1 MAKKKLRAGEVRR
14 AGGAAAAAANG
25 SANGSASGTA
35 SSGPSSRSVSGD
47 STGVSEATPPA
58 PPRARN
64 RPRVGQ
70 INTAVKTTTSASN
83 SPTTSVPSSPKTP
96 RSPRTSVPSS
106 PKVAQS
112 PKVPQSPRVVSPS
125 SSSSRPG
132 TAGSPVSVKTSPKAV
147 KKGSATGPTTRKVE
161 AVVIDS
167 SDSEDE
173 FHDSEAVVI
182 DSDDNDDY
190 DAVIETVSQP
200 VLSKAKVVR
209 KKEQPEVASATQ
221 TAQKAV
227 SGIPQIKIYSPH
239 NTQSEFKPSEDED
252 DDEEITMGDNKMEF
266 GKELTNDAKTTTS
279 AAASSSDSPILPPP
293 VVVVAPPPPVSVT
306 PPPASP
312 PVVVD
317 LDEDDGD
324 VRYKDRF
331 KKRNAAKKKDTK
343 PAANSTAKKSEK
355 EVIEIDDE
363 PTSSPTI
370 TPGAFPTPE
379 SFPSSAAET
388 KKEPVKKAEAKDN
401 KTESKKTESEKDSAS
416 AAAAAAAAGVAAAV
430 GATASEMASSSPAA
444 SQDAPTPQ
452 EAPSTPTKAGGA
464 TTAATT
470 DSASGS
476 PVTSP
481 NGSPLK
487 GILKQP
493 KHAKKPSTIRASHT
507 TITDPIPDDSLLFS
521 VCIVGFHHSLGP
533 QIEEWFGPEDYSH
546 LWPNLPFQALSD
558 GSHSR
563 EEDFS
568 YFTLLFDEN
577 NKSAPGAGGYSDGRP
592 FNTQTV
598 TTLFGIACNRQVGVT
613 DALKQDSAVT
623 RSTVQKCVVVICRK
637 PIWGP
642 MKDKLAVVT
651 RAFFMQPTFD
661 DKSIIRSLFD
671 SLAHTLTLSKF
682 NSDTSSD
689 VSIGMSLCEL
699 VSRLKQKL
707 VVVFKALLLE
717 KRVLFYASSTE
728 LLCTSQF
735 SLVSLIPNLINNLQD
750 CGSPL
755 LHSYELGLTRATS
768 LKTSDRQSLLNFM
781 GLPLMVFGEGGMFSP
796 YIPLQQL
803 GDLALA
809 RYYLVGSTNSLL
821 LQQKKQHADVLV
833 NMDDN
838 TVEILN
844 SSLKSPLS
852 LSSYDKKWIDR
863 VVQAVDT
870 SSGNSAATTFHG
882 NEDYVRLQFEDYL
895 MGLLSAVKY
904 DNFLSSHGSAPPPE
918 MLLKEVHGNPVKH
931 FSLDWVNCW
940 RKTLNYEL
948 FNNFTDGELFDIV
961 EPRHMADA
969 GVTEKQK
976 SPFSEVGKAW
986 AGLFSKNGSNT
997 AIDKTG
1003 GSGTGDKEKSVSP
1016 TTSSASP
1023 SVATTVAAGHG
1034 APTANETASLPSDT
1048 SVKTHRSSD
1057 STWSMQQKST
1067 SWFSRFSAPAKD
1079 DTEASE
1085 PLSPPPAVSERPKA
1099 NSETALSGWG
1109 KWAASRK
1116 VALFGDDNGDKDK
1129 SEDKSEDTPEV
1140 KADDHAQEKKEGDV
1154 EEDTKEISVDKPES
1168 AETVKAAEPEQI
1180 QMHFDDSPVEKK
1192 EVSSATTSP
1201 TKSVRERVAMFQ

>member
-14 AGGAAAAAANG
+14 PAGGATTAGAAASNG
-25 SANGSASGTA
+25 SANGATASGTT
-35 SSGPSSRSVSGD
+35 SRSVSGE
-47 STGVSEATPPA
+47 SSGAA
-58 PPRARN
+58 GALLMLLRARN
-64 RPRVGQ
+64 RPRAGQ
-70 INTAVKTTTSASN
+70 INTSVKMTSSTSN

-106 PKVAQS
+106 PQVAQS
-112 PKVPQSPRVVSPS
+112 PKVPQSPRIV
-125 SSSSRPG
+125 SSSRPG
-132 TAGSPVSVKTSPKAV
+132 SAGSPVSVKTSSKAV
-147 KKGSATGPTTRKVE
+147 KTEATKQPATRKVE

-173 FHDSEAVVI
+173 FHDTEAVVI

-209 KKEQPEVASATQ
+209 KKEPEVATTTQ

-252 DDEEITMGDNKMEF
+252 DEDEEISMGDNKIEF
-266 GKELTNDAKTTTS
+266 GKELTKDISNKTDA
-279 AAASSSDSPILPPP
+279 AAASVGAPIPSP
-293 VVVVAPPPPVSVT
+293 VAFTPPPPVNFT

-317 LDEDDGD
+317 LDDDDGE

-331 KKRNAAKKKDTK
+331 KKRAADTK
-343 PAANSTAKKSEK
+343 PAAGSTPKPEE
-355 EVIEIDDE
+355 EVIDLDE
-363 PTSSPTI
+363 ESSQSPQSLQVHSLPLGPSLICTKDKERACQRGQE
-370 TPGAFPTPE
+370 TCPGEKIEAN
-379 SFPSSAAET
+379 
-388 KKEPVKKAEAKDN
+388 EPARDEA
-401 KTESKKTESEKDSAS
+401 ESKKTKSKKDTLPETSAITESV
-416 AAAAAAAAGVAAAV
+416 AAGVAASV
-430 GATASEMASSSPAA
+430 SATAAASEMAS
-444 SQDAPTPQ
+444 DHTPLQ
-452 EAPSTPTKAGGA
+452 ETPSTPTKAGDA
-464 TTAATT
+464 NSTAAI
-470 DSASGS
+470 DIASGS

-493 KHAKKPSTIRASHT
+493 KHAKKPSIRATHT
-507 TITDPIPDDSLLFS
+507 TITEPIPDDSLLFS

-613 DALKQDSAVT
+613 DALKQDLAVT

-852 LSSYDKKWIDR
+852 LSSYDKKWIER

-997 AIDKTG
+997 AIDKTS
-1003 GSGTGDKEKSVSP
+1003 GSSSGDKEKSVSP
-1016 TTSSASP
+1016 TTSSVSP

-1034 APTANETASLPSDT
+1034 TSANETASLPSDT

-1067 SWFSRFSAPAKD
+1067 SWFSRFSAAPKD
-1079 DTEASE
+1079 DTESSE
-1085 PLSPPPAVSERPKA
+1085 PLTPPPPVSERPKA
-1099 NSETALSGWG
+1099 HSETSVSGWG
-1109 KWAASRK
+1109 KWAASK
-1116 VALFGDDNGDKDK
+1116 KMTLFGDANGDAEKEKPQDKTEDKAEDKKENEKDGDTK
-1129 SEDKSEDTPEV
+1129 ETSEDKSD
-1140 KADDHAQEKKEGDV
+1140 G
-1154 EEDTKEISVDKPES
+1154 
-1168 AETVKAAEPEQI
+1168 AETVKAAEPEEI
-1180 QMHFDDSPVEKK
+1180 EMHFEDSPIKKK
-1192 EVSSATTSP
+1192 ENISAATSP
-1201 TKSVRERVAMFQ
+1201 TKSVKERAAMFQ

>member
-14 AGGAAAAAANG
+14 QAGDASGGAAANG
-25 SANGSASGTA
+25 SANGASSSGTTSRSASG
-35 SSGPSSRSVSGD
+35 D
-47 STGVSEATPPA
+47 NTGATGAGAPV
-58 PPRARN
+58 PPRASN
-64 RPRVGQ
+64 RPRAGQ
-70 INTAVKTTTSASN
+70 INTSVTTTTSASN

-96 RSPRTSVPSS
+96 RSPRTSVPST
-106 PKVAQS
+106 PKVVQS
-112 PKVPQSPRVVSPS
+112 PKTQQSPRVVS
-125 SSSSRPG
+125 SSRPG
-132 TAGSPVSVKTSPKAV
+132 SAGSPMSVKTSPKAV
-147 KKGSATGPTTRKVE
+147 KAASTPKKPTTRKVE

-173 FHDSEAVVI
+173 FHDTEPVVI
-182 DSDDNDDY
+182 DSDDNEDY
-190 DAVIETVSQP
+190 EAVIETVSQP
-200 VLSKAKVVR
+200 VLSKAKVVQ
-209 KKEQPEVASATQ
+209 KKEPEVATSTQ

-252 DDEEITMGDNKMEF
+252 DDDEEITMGDNKIEF
-266 GKELTNDAKTTTS
+266 GQELTKEMGKKTGSPADAVDAPTG
-279 AAASSSDSPILPPP
+279 SPIPPP
-293 VVVVAPPPPVSVT
+293 VAVVPPPPVTVT
-306 PPPASP
+306 PPPATS

-317 LDEDDGD
+317 LDDDDGE

-331 KKRNAAKKKDTK
+331 KKKNAKK
-343 PAANSTAKKSEK
+343 EK
-355 EVIEIDDE
+355 EAKIATPTTPKKIDAEVIDLDDE
-363 PTSSPTI
+363 PAQSPPV
-370 TPGAFPTPE
+370 TPGAFPTPGTF
-379 SFPSSAAET
+379 SSSAPET
-388 KKEPVKKAEAKDN
+388 KKGVNKEVREPAKKKKVEAKEPAKE
-401 KTESKKTESEKDSAS
+401 KTEPSITELKKDTVPETTEISTSVT
-416 AAAAAAAAGVAAAV
+416 AGVTSAV
-430 GATASEMASSSPAA
+430 SEMTSDPAS
-444 SQDAPTPQ
+444 Q
-452 EAPSTPTKAGGA
+452 EAPEAPEVQETQETVPTPTKSDEA
-464 TTAATT
+464 TTTTAT

-481 NGSPLK
+481 NGSPRK
-487 GILKQP
+487 GILKQT
-493 KHAKKPSTIRASHT
+493 KHTKKPSIRATHT
-507 TITDPIPDDSLLFS
+507 TITDPMPDDSLLFS

-577 NKSAPGAGGYSDGRP
+577 NKSAPEAGGYSDGRP

-671 SLAHTLTLSKF
+671 SLAHTLTLTKF

-803 GDLALA
+803 GDLAQA

-844 SSLKSPLS
+844 SSLKSPLA

-918 MLLKEVHGNPVKH
+918 MLLKEVHGNPVKQ

-940 RKTLNYEL
+940 RATLNYEL

-969 GVTEKQK
+969 VVTEKQK

-986 AGLFSKNGSNT
+986 AGFFSKNGSNT
-997 AIDKTG
+997 ALDKTA
-1003 GSGTGDKEKSVSP
+1003 GSSSGDKEKSVSP
-1016 TTSSASP
+1016 TTSAVSP

-1034 APTANETASLPSDT
+1034 ATANDTGSQPSDT

-1057 STWSMQQKST
+1057 STWSINQKST
-1067 SWFSRFSAPAKD
+1067 SWFSRFSTASKD
-1079 DTEASE
+1079 EPEASE
-1085 PLSPPPAVSERPKA
+1085 PLSPPPAVAERPKA
-1099 NSETALSGWG
+1099 HSESSASGWG
-1109 KWAASRK
+1109 KWAASK
-1116 VALFGDDNGDKDK
+1116 KISLFGDSSGDADKDK
-1129 SEDKSEDTPEV
+1129 AEKQSEDKKGDEKEEV
-1140 KADDHAQEKKEGDV
+1140 T
-1154 EEDTKEISVDKPES
+1154 EEITDTKSEG
-1168 AETVKAAEPEQI
+1168 AETVKAEEPEEI
-1180 QMHFDDSPVEKK
+1180 QMHFEDSPIKKK
-1192 EVSSATTSP
+1192 ETISASASP
-1201 TKSVRERVAMFQ
+1201 AKSVKERAAMFQ